1 MYFEK
6 ITLHHFGV
14 GYFLGDFMDKKT
26 VKLILNILKI
36 VISIILVVASTVSLL
51 GATLISVARDYLQ
64 SGQFTE
70 QIETTDLSTVKFM
83 VDGERITVLDFARAK
98 ASDYLEDRMPSFYP
112 FGNYAVDAIV
122 TPELVNTT
130 IKSEVYK
137 LLDYFLN
144 TKVEDAEYRIENNI
158 TLEQNE
164 DFNIEN
170 AQTAEE
176 AISIYARLM
185 VLQTIENTAGMST
198 DNFIILISE
207 KTISTLI
214 TLAVVL
220 LVILVVINITTIFN
234 NLLYGGIVGL
244 LYGVVIKVA
253 QGKFDEWNKGL
264 EDLVGYVFLKPL
276 ADTYSGNATIGFIVG
291 VILVALF
298 VGVYFLFKNLVN
310 KDKTD
315 A

>member
-1 MYFEK
+1 
-6 ITLHHFGV
+6 
-14 GYFLGDFMDKKT
+14 MDKKT
-26 VKLILNILKI
+26 VKRILNILKT
-36 VISIILVVASTVSLL
+36 VISIILAVASTVSLL

-64 SGQFTE
+64 SEQFTE

-83 VDGERITVLDFARAK
+83 INNEKVTVIDFARAK
-98 ASDYLEDRMPSFYP
+98 ASDYLEDKMPSFYP

-122 TPELVNTT
+122 TPNLVNTV
-130 IKSEVYK
+130 IKTEVYK
-137 LLDYFLN
+137 LVDYFLN
-144 TKVEDAEYRIENNI
+144 TSVEDAEYRIENNI
-158 TLEQNE
+158 MLQDNE
-164 DFNIEN
+164 EFNIEN
-170 AQTAEE
+170 AETPED

-198 DNFIILISE
+198 DNLIILISE
-207 KTISTLI
+207 KTVSKLI

-234 NLLYGGIVGL
+234 NLLYGGLVGL
-244 LYGVVIKVA
+244 LYGIVIKVS

-276 ADTYSGNATIGFIVG
+276 ADAYSPNATTGIIVG

-298 VGVYFLFKNLVN
+298 VGAYFLFKNFVN
-310 KDKTD
+310 KDKE
-315 A
+315 

>member
-1 MYFEK
+1 
-6 ITLHHFGV
+6 
-14 GYFLGDFMDKKT
+14 MDKKT
-26 VKLILNILKI
+26 VKLILNILKK
-36 VISIILVVASTVSLL
+36 VISIILVLASTVSLL

-64 SGQFTE
+64 SEQFTE

-83 VDGERITVLDFARAK
+83 INGERVTVLEFARDA
-98 ASDYLEDRMPSFYP
+98 ASDYLEDKMPSFYP

-122 TPELVNTT
+122 TSELVNAT

-137 LLDYFLN
+137 LIDYFLN

-158 TLEQNE
+158 TLQDNE
-164 DFNIEN
+164 EFNIEN
-170 AQTAEE
+170 AKTPEE
-176 AISIYARLM
+176 TISIYARLM

-207 KTISTLI
+207 KTVSKLI

-220 LVILVVINITTIFN
+220 LVALVAINITTIFN
-234 NLLYGGIVGL
+234 NILYGGVIGL
-244 LYGVVIKVA
+244 LYGIVIKVA
-253 QGKFDEWNKGL
+253 QGKFDQWNAGV

-276 ADTYSGNATIGFIVG
+276 ADQYSTNATIGIVVG

-298 VGVYFLFKNLVN
+298 VGVYFLFKNFVN
-310 KDKTD
+310 KKPEEN
-315 A
+315 

>member
-1 MYFEK
+1 
-6 ITLHHFGV
+6 
-14 GYFLGDFMDKKT
+14 MDKKT
-26 VKLILNILKI
+26 VKLILNILKT
-36 VISIILVVASTVSLL
+36 VVSIILVITATVSML
-51 GATLISVARDYLQ
+51 GATLISVARDYLG
-64 SGQFTE
+64 SEQFTE

-83 VDGERITVLDFARAK
+83 INNEKVTVIDFARAK
-98 ASDYLEDRMPSFYP
+98 ASDYLEDKMPSFYP

-122 TPELVNTT
+122 TPDLVNAT

-144 TKVEDAEYRIENNI
+144 TSVEEAEYRIENNI

-164 DFNIEN
+164 ELSIEN
-170 AQTAEE
+170 AKTPEE

-198 DNFIILISE
+198 DNLIILISE
-207 KTISTLI
+207 KTVSKLI

-234 NLLYGGIVGL
+234 NLLYGGIIGL
-244 LYGVVIKVA
+244 LYGIVIKVA
-253 QGKFDEWNKGL
+253 QGKFDEWNAGV

-276 ADTYSGNATIGFIVG
+276 ADAYSPNAITGIIVG
-291 VILVALF
+291 IILIALF
-298 VGVYFLFKNLVN
+298 VGVYFLFKNFVN
-310 KDKTD
+310 KDKEENK
-315 A
+315 

>member
-1 MYFEK
+1 
-6 ITLHHFGV
+6 
-14 GYFLGDFMDKKT
+14 MDKKT
-26 VKLILNILKI
+26 VKLILNILKT
-36 VISIILVVASTVSLL
+36 VISIILVLASTVSLL

-64 SGQFTE
+64 SEQFAE

-83 VDGERITVLDFARAK
+83 INGERVTVLEFARDA
-98 ASDYLEDRMPSFYP
+98 ASDYLEDKMPSFYP

-122 TPELVNTT
+122 TSELVNAT

-158 TLEQNE
+158 TLQDNE
-164 DFNIEN
+164 EFNIEN
-170 AQTAEE
+170 AKTPEE
-176 AISIYARLM
+176 TISIYARLM

-207 KTISTLI
+207 KTVSKLI

-220 LVILVVINITTIFN
+220 LVALVAINITTIFN
-234 NLLYGGIVGL
+234 NILYGGVIGL
-244 LYGVVIKVA
+244 LYGIVIKVA
-253 QGKFDEWNKGL
+253 QGKFDQWNAGV

-276 ADTYSGNATIGFIVG
+276 ADQYSTNATIGIVVG

-298 VGVYFLFKNLVN
+298 VGVYFLFKNFVN
-310 KDKTD
+310 KKPEEN
-315 A
+315 

>member
-1 MYFEK
+1 
-6 ITLHHFGV
+6 
-14 GYFLGDFMDKKT
+14 MDKKT
-26 VKLILNILKI
+26 VKLILNILKT
-36 VISIILVVASTVSLL
+36 VISIILVLASTVSLL

-64 SGQFTE
+64 SEQFTE

-83 VDGERITVLDFARAK
+83 INGERVTVLEFARDA
-98 ASDYLEDRMPSFYP
+98 ASDYLEDKMPSFYP

-122 TPELVNTT
+122 TSELVNAT

-137 LLDYFLN
+137 LIDYFLN

-158 TLEQNE
+158 TLQDNE
-164 DFNIEN
+164 EFNIEN
-170 AQTAEE
+170 AKTPEE
-176 AISIYARLM
+176 TISIYARLM

-207 KTISTLI
+207 KTVSKLI

-220 LVILVVINITTIFN
+220 LVALVAINITTIFN
-234 NLLYGGIVGL
+234 NILYGGVIGL
-244 LYGVVIKVA
+244 LYGIVIKVA
-253 QGKFDEWNKGL
+253 QGKFDQWNAGV

-276 ADTYSGNATIGFIVG
+276 ADQYSTNATIGIVVG

-298 VGVYFLFKNLVN
+298 VGVYFLFKNFVN
-310 KDKTD
+310 KKPEEN
-315 A
+315 

>member
-1 MYFEK
+1 
-6 ITLHHFGV
+6 
-14 GYFLGDFMDKKT
+14 MDKKT
-26 VKLILNILKI
+26 VKLILNILKT
-36 VISIILVVASTVSLL
+36 VISIILVLASTISLL

-64 SGQFTE
+64 SEQFTE

-83 VDGERITVLDFARAK
+83 INGERVTVFEFARDA
-98 ASDYLEDRMPSFYP
+98 ASDYLEDKMPSFYP

-122 TPELVNTT
+122 TSELVNAT

-158 TLEQNE
+158 TLQENE
-164 DFNIEN
+164 EFNIEN
-170 AQTAEE
+170 AKTPEE
-176 AISIYARLM
+176 TISIYARLM

-207 KTISTLI
+207 KTVSKLI

-220 LVILVVINITTIFN
+220 LVALVAINITTIFN
-234 NLLYGGIVGL
+234 NILYGGVIGL
-244 LYGVVIKVA
+244 LYGIVIKVA
-253 QGKFDEWNKGL
+253 QGKFDQWNAGV

-276 ADTYSGNATIGFIVG
+276 ADQYSTNATIGIVVG

-298 VGVYFLFKNLVN
+298 VGVYFLFKNFIN
-310 KDKTD
+310 KKPEEN
-315 A
+315 

>member
-1 MYFEK
+1 
-6 ITLHHFGV
+6 
-14 GYFLGDFMDKKT
+14 MDKKT
-26 VKLILNILKI
+26 VKLILNILKT
-36 VISIILVVASTVSLL
+36 VISIILVLASTVSLL

-64 SGQFTE
+64 SEQFTE

-83 VDGERITVLDFARAK
+83 INGERVTVLEFARDA
-98 ASDYLEDRMPSFYP
+98 ASDYLEDKMPSFYP

-122 TPELVNTT
+122 TSELVNAT

-158 TLEQNE
+158 TLQDNE
-164 DFNIEN
+164 EFNIEN
-170 AQTAEE
+170 AKTPEE
-176 AISIYARLM
+176 TISIYARLM

-207 KTISTLI
+207 KTVSKLI

-220 LVILVVINITTIFN
+220 LVALVAINITTIFN
-234 NLLYGGIVGL
+234 NILYGGVIGL
-244 LYGVVIKVA
+244 LYGIVIKVA
-253 QGKFDEWNKGL
+253 LGKFDQWNAGV

-276 ADTYSGNATIGFIVG
+276 ADQYSTNATIGIVVG

-298 VGVYFLFKNLVN
+298 VGAYFLFKNFVN
-310 KDKTD
+310 KDKE
-315 A
+315 

>member
-1 MYFEK
+1 
-6 ITLHHFGV
+6 
-14 GYFLGDFMDKKT
+14 MDKKT
-26 VKLILNILKI
+26 VKLILNILKT
-36 VISIILVVASTVSLL
+36 VISIILVLASTISLL

-64 SGQFTE
+64 SEQFAE

-83 VDGERITVLDFARAK
+83 INGERVTVLEFARDA
-98 ASDYLEDRMPSFYP
+98 ASDYLEDKMPSFYP

-122 TPELVNTT
+122 TSELVNAT

-158 TLEQNE
+158 TLQDNE
-164 DFNIEN
+164 EFNIEN
-170 AQTAEE
+170 AKTPEE
-176 AISIYARLM
+176 TISIYARLM

-207 KTISTLI
+207 KTVSKLI

-220 LVILVVINITTIFN
+220 LVALVAINITTIFN
-234 NLLYGGIVGL
+234 NLLYGGVIGL
-244 LYGVVIKVA
+244 LYGIVIKVA
-253 QGKFDEWNKGL
+253 QGKFDQWNAGV

-276 ADTYSGNATIGFIVG
+276 ADQYSTNATIGIVVG

-298 VGVYFLFKNLVN
+298 VGVYFLFKNFIN
-310 KDKTD
+310 KKPEEN
-315 A
+315 

>member
-1 MYFEK
+1 
-6 ITLHHFGV
+6 
-14 GYFLGDFMDKKT
+14 MDKKT
-26 VKLILNILKI
+26 VKLILNILKT
-36 VISIILVVASTVSLL
+36 VISIILVLASTVSLL

-64 SGQFTE
+64 SEQFTE

-83 VDGERITVLDFARAK
+83 INGERVTVFEFARDA
-98 ASDYLEDRMPSFYP
+98 ASDYLEDKMPSFYP

-122 TPELVNTT
+122 TSELVNAT

-137 LLDYFLN
+137 LIDYFLN

-158 TLEQNE
+158 TLQDNE
-164 DFNIEN
+164 EFNIEN
-170 AQTAEE
+170 AKTPEE
-176 AISIYARLM
+176 TISIYARLM

-207 KTISTLI
+207 KTVSKLI

-220 LVILVVINITTIFN
+220 IVALVAINITTIFN
-234 NLLYGGIVGL
+234 NILYGGVIGL
-244 LYGVVIKVA
+244 LYGIVIKVA
-253 QGKFDEWNKGL
+253 QGKFDQWNAGV

-276 ADTYSGNATIGFIVG
+276 ADQYSTNATIGIVVG

-298 VGVYFLFKNLVN
+298 VGVYFLFKNFVN
-310 KDKTD
+310 KKPEEN
-315 A
+315 